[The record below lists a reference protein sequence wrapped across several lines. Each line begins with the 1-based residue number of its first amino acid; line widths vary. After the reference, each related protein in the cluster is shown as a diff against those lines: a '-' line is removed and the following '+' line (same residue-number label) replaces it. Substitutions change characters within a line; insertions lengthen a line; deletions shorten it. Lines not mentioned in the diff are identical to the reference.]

1 MINFDSEK
9 SNIKK
14 QEFSLPYHT
23 GFQLRIK
30 KWFVKNICSDL
41 LSSVSPAGPT
51 MVGAKGSENFWIF
64 KGSRLLE
71 NILYQRILEKLRFR

>member
-1 MINFDSEK
+1 MTNFDSEK

-30 KWFVKNICSDL
+30 K
-41 LSSVSPAGPT
+41 
-51 MVGAKGSENFWIF
+51 
-64 KGSRLLE
+64 
-71 NILYQRILEKLRFR
+71 